1 MDILSG
7 VSEMVKKEDKSG
19 IILFD
24 GVCNVCNQAVD
35 FLLKHDQKEYYQ
47 FASLQSELGRELK
60 KRYHIDENVDSIIVI
75 EEGNVYLYSDA
86 VLKIIPKL
94 TWKWRLFSIGRIVP
108 KSMRNTI
115 YKQIAK
121 HRYRLFGKRDTC
133 RLPTKKERERFLS

>member
-1 MDILSG
+1 
-7 VSEMVKKEDKSG
+7 MVKKEDKSG